1 MQLLDKSVEAGS
13 DFFQKD
19 YKMLH
24 DTVQPFRTET
34 VQLPEITGRTEKTF
48 QLWGLSGKPLPGS
61 APRSFFALRTELLQT
76 DFWEKKQLF
85 QKETMEC
92 VIFELKNIQNGDITQ
107 KIRNGPEKAHT
118 VAAARG
124 VVSCCH
130 SPEPPGRKEEP
141 TRTMGQRKTSRG
153 LDSLSRATDILS
165 TLLAQQVRELN
176 ARQRENRR
184 SGAEDPGTM
193 KGLKEA
199 TAVLKDL
206 AAVARSL
213 NDQGVQAEGT
223 ESGVVLLPRVEEE
236 EP

>member
-1 MQLLDKSVEAGS
+1 
-13 DFFQKD
+13 
-19 YKMLH
+19 
-24 DTVQPFRTET
+24 
-34 VQLPEITGRTEKTF
+34 
-48 QLWGLSGKPLPGS
+48 
-61 APRSFFALRTELLQT
+61 
-76 DFWEKKQLF
+76 
-85 QKETMEC
+85 
-92 VIFELKNIQNGDITQ
+92 
-107 KIRNGPEKAHT
+107 
-118 VAAARG
+118 
-124 VVSCCH
+124 
-130 SPEPPGRKEEP
+130 
-141 TRTMGQRKTSRG
+141 MGQRKTSRG
-153 LDSLSRATDILS
+153 LDSLSRDTDILS

-176 ARQRENRR
+176 ARQLENRR

>member
-1 MQLLDKSVEAGS
+1 
-13 DFFQKD
+13 
-19 YKMLH
+19 
-24 DTVQPFRTET
+24 
-34 VQLPEITGRTEKTF
+34 
-48 QLWGLSGKPLPGS
+48 
-61 APRSFFALRTELLQT
+61 
-76 DFWEKKQLF
+76 
-85 QKETMEC
+85 
-92 VIFELKNIQNGDITQ
+92 
-107 KIRNGPEKAHT
+107 
-118 VAAARG
+118 
-124 VVSCCH
+124 
-130 SPEPPGRKEEP
+130 
-141 TRTMGQRKTSRG
+141 MGQRKTSRG

-184 SGAEDPGTM
+184 SGAEDPGT
-193 KGLKEA
+193 LKEA